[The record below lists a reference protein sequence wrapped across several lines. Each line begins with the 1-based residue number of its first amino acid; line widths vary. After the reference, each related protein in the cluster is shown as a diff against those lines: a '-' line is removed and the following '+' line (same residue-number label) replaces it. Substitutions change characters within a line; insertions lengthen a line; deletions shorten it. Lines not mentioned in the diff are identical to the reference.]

1 MKLDYLIVIP
11 ARYKSSR
18 FEGKPLADI
27 NGKSM
32 IERVWEKCSETSPKK
47 NIIVATDDKRIFQ
60 HCRSKEINVLMT
72 SKKCLTGSDRVAE
85 VAKKIEAKFY
95 VNVQGDEPLINPKDI
110 LKVIKDFKKNKI
122 TNCAATTIKDKDELY
137 NLNIPKIASAEN
149 GLVLYISRANIPSN
163 KESIPKKLK
172 KQVCIYCFSKEA
184 LNLFGINSKKT
195 YLEKTEDIELLRVL
209 ENGIPV
215 RVIDVKSHSMAVDTP
230 EDLIRVRKICN

>member
-18 FEGKPLADI
+18 FEGKPLADN

-110 LKVIKDFKKNKI
+110 LKVIKDFKKNCSANLI
-122 TNCAATTIKDKDELY
+122 T
-137 NLNIPKIASAEN
+137 
-149 GLVLYISRANIPSN
+149 
-163 KESIPKKLK
+163 
-172 KQVCIYCFSKEA
+172 
-184 LNLFGINSKKT
+184 
-195 YLEKTEDIELLRVL
+195 
-209 ENGIPV
+209 
-215 RVIDVKSHSMAVDTP
+215 
-230 EDLIRVRKICN
+230 

>member
-1 MKLDYLIVIP
+1 
-11 ARYKSSR
+11 
-18 FEGKPLADI
+18 
-27 NGKSM
+27 
-32 IERVWEKCSETSPKK
+32 
-47 NIIVATDDKRIFQ
+47 
-60 HCRSKEINVLMT
+60 MT
-72 SKKCLTGSDRVAE
+72 SKKCLLALIGLQ
-85 VAKKIEAKFY
+85 KLQKIEAKFY

-110 LKVIKDFKKNKI
+110 LKVIKDFKNKI
-122 TNCAATTIKDKDELY
+122 TNCAATIIKDKDELY

-215 RVIDVKSHSMAVDTP
+215 RVIDVKSDSMAVDTP
-230 EDLIRVRKICN
+230 EDLIRVRKICK